1 MSDKLLTI
9 ECSCCGD
16 DAWIGHEGDEI
27 LDGSPLACGCK
38 GWISC
43 DSETEPWVNAYDC
56 DCEGAAAP
64 RREGD

>member
-1 MSDKLLTI
+1 MTKNQISL

-16 DAWIGHEGDEI
+16 DAWVGQKGDEI
-27 LDGSPLACGCK
+27 LDGTKLICGCS

-56 DCEGAAAP
+56 DWE
-64 RREGD
+64 EKNNE